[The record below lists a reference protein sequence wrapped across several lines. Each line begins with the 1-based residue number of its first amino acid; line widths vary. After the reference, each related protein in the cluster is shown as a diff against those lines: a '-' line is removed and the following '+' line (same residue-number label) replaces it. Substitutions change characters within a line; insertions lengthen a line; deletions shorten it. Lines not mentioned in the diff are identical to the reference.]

1 MPMQSCATL
10 QNIRDACP
18 LDEGAK
24 MKDAPE
30 LMEWSA
36 VAAEIDACRQQLREC
51 ERVFGYSQDENGYH
65 EDEQYEGEKSYLGY
79 RLRQA
84 YLRMLILIE
93 RAGLPQFLSVFRE
106 GFITF
111 EGKLD
116 EVKHSPHDP
125 ENLYSEPLTYIDQ
138 GFEALSALIRGDGTR
153 DTYKIG
159 LFERVL
165 RQTPYILADR
175 KIVPN
180 SEKDVRQPIYDLL
193 KTVFPDCRREIPV
206 SHLFKTYK
214 ADVGVSSLKA
224 LAEFKY
230 ALDEQELKHELDGVF
245 ADMNGYSGDPQWTR
259 FFAVF
264 YTATPVAAPER
275 ILEEFKLSRADIRWT
290 PIIVHG
296 TGTRLKKPIAST
308 PHTAISRNPRRKS

>member
-1 MPMQSCATL
+1 
-10 QNIRDACP
+10 
-18 LDEGAK
+18 

-30 LMEWSA
+30 AAEWSA

-51 ERVFGYSQDENGYH
+51 ERTFGYHRDEHGYD
-65 EDEQYEGEKSYLGY
+65 EDEQFEAEKSYLGV

-84 YLRMLILIE
+84 YLRLLILIE
-93 RAGLPQFLSVFRE
+93 RSSLPQFLSAFRE
-106 GFITF
+106 GFAQF

-125 ENLYSEPLTYIDQ
+125 EDLYSEPLIYIDQ
-138 GFEALSALIRGDGTR
+138 GFDALSALLRGQGSR
-153 DTYKIG
+153 DSYKIG
-159 LFERVL
+159 LFERIL

-175 KIVPN
+175 GIVPT
-180 SEKDVRQPIYDLL
+180 SEKEVRQPVFDLL

-214 ADVGVSSLKA
+214 ADVGISSLKA

-230 ALDEQELKHELDGVF
+230 AIDEQELKSELDGVY
-245 ADMNGYSGDPQWTR
+245 ADMNGYAGDPQWVR

-275 ILEEFKLSRADIRWT
+275 ILEEFKLSRADIRWM

-296 TGTRLKKPIAST
+296 TGIRSKKVPAVKAPPT
-308 PHTAISRNPRRKS
+308 RNPDK